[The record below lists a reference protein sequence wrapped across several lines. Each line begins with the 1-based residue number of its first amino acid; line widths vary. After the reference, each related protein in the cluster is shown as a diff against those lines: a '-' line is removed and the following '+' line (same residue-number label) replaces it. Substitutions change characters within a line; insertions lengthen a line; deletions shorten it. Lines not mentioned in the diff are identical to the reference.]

1 MMRAL
6 GALLV
11 ALGLALCAQALWQEH
26 APQNLTD
33 HARQLGLPVGFA
45 LAQLGALL
53 LAVPDFFAP
62 V

>member
-11 ALGLALCAQALWQEH
+11 VLGLALCVQGLWQEH
-26 APQNLTD
+26 APQNLAD
-33 HARQLGLPVGFA
+33 HARQIGLPIGIA
-45 LAQLGALL
+45 SAQLGALL